1 MRRYNYVTPT
11 SYLELLTTF
20 IKLLGGKRT
29 EINETK
35 RRLEVG
41 GPRQALVHGLGRAS
55 APQPQCPAAPVPH
68 SAARSSATP
77 PPCTVGTEASAA
89 PTNPKP

>member
-1 MRRYNYVTPT
+1 MSMTHALLCCVLRYNYVTPT

-20 IKLLGGKRT
+20 IKLLAEKRK

-41 GPRQALVHGLGRAS
+41 PATSWRCCLAKWMTGAALE
-55 APQPQCPAAPVPH
+55 PI
-68 SAARSSATP
+68 SSAIVQP
-77 PPCTVGTEASAA
+77 SQ
-89 PTNPKP
+89 